1 MDRPACFDTNN
12 SDVVAWL
19 ILGYLCAHPDAKDT
33 VDGVEKWWLKD
44 MEFGLDA
51 RTVQGSLDRLVK
63 WGWLVSSQRQGTGVV
78 YGLNKER
85 RATLRKMFERA
96 PDAP

>member
-1 MDRPACFDTNN
+1 MDRPAGFDRNS

-33 VDGVEKWWLKD
+33 ADGVEKWWLKD
-44 MEFGLDA
+44 MDA

-63 WGWLVSSQRQGTGVV
+63 WGWLLSSQRQGTGVV

-85 RATLRKMFERA
+85 RETLRKMFEQV

>member
-1 MDRPACFDTNN
+1 MTLGASLFD
-12 SDVVAWL
+12 
-19 ILGYLCAHPDAKDT
+19 I

-44 MEFGLDA
+44 MESSLDA